1 MKKETQ
7 KVQDPGVRGE
17 QKPCECLESNKQF
30 TNEVLERLGSQRR
43 GNITRSLKKLIIPVP
58 V

>member
-7 KVQDPGVRGE
+7 KVQDLGVRGE
-17 QKPCECLESNKQF
+17 QKPSECLESKTQL

-43 GNITRSLKKLIIPVP
+43 ENTTRLLRKLIIPVP